1 MMKKT
6 FAILMCLAMLL
17 SCAAALA
24 EVPDKLYL
32 ATVNMNGA
40 FNLQCS
46 LPEGYEF
53 QEVEST
59 DATYIAIFMVD
70 ENRPLLT
77 LSIAYNE
84 LYSDVARMNDLDA
97 EALALIEDS
106 FRQEDEV
113 DISYTETAYGTKVM
127 MVKEIKDT
135 VDYMEFYSVY
145 LGYEIEVVA
154 VSLNSEEG
162 LTDDQIKMVI
172 DFLSN
177 LDFVEAENDVYPQPE
192 GGKKFESDWA
202 IVGGLAEIIYEEE
215 GYRVTLTINN
225 QDGTGA
231 LWQYS
236 CYYVED
242 TDSLLSVSSSRTNF
256 TINPNN
262 GETVYGDVA
271 YEGIDEEGMETTFS
285 IDDHGC
291 LIWKD
296 GHDDAGAGLEFANIG
311 RFDGVWRNEAEEV
324 EAEFMWNGLTED
336 EMFYTVYITR
346 GKTDGDQY
354 TVFLM
359 NGAYDAANNKL
370 AAEGTATQFIKNAS
384 GEYEASEDGETY
396 DAFFSMM
403 GDGRLLFETANG
415 IELEYDIMGHQ

>member
-1 MMKKT
+1 MKKT
-6 FAILMCLAMLL
+6 FTILLCLAMLL
-17 SCAAALA
+17 SCAALA
-24 EVPDKLYL
+24 EAPEKLYL

-40 FNLQCS
+40 FDLQCS
-46 LPEGYEF
+46 LPEGYGF

-59 DATYIAIFMVD
+59 DTTYIAVFKMD
-70 ENRPLLT
+70 ENRPMLT

-84 LYSDVARMNDLDA
+84 LYSDVFRMNDLDA
-97 EALALIEDS
+97 DALALIEDS

-177 LDFVEAENDVYPQPE
+177 LDFVAAENDAYPQPE

-242 TDSLLSVSSSRTNF
+242 TDSLLSVSSSRTDF
-256 TINPNN
+256 TINPDN
-262 GETVYGDVA
+262 GETVYGNVA
-271 YEGIDEEGMETTFS
+271 YEDLDEEGKSTEFT
-285 IDDHGC
+285 IGADGC

-296 GHDDAGAGLEFANIG
+296 GHDDAGAGLEFVNIG
-311 RFDGVWRNEAEEV
+311 RFDGVWRNEEEEV

-346 GKTDGDQY
+346 GKTDGDHY
-354 TVFLM
+354 TNFLM
-359 NGAYDAANNKL
+359 NGTYDPATGRLSAY
-370 AAEGTATQFIKNAS
+370 GTCLLFTRNAG
-384 GEYEASEDGETY
+384 GEYESSEDGETY

-403 GDGRLLFETANG
+403 EDGRLLFETANG
-415 IELEYDIMGHQ
+415 IELEYDLMGHQ

>member
-1 MMKKT
+1 MKKT
-6 FAILMCLAMLL
+6 FAILLCLAMLL
-17 SCAAALA
+17 SCAALA
-24 EVPDKLYL
+24 EAPEKLYL

-40 FNLQCS
+40 FDLQCS
-46 LPEGYEF
+46 LPEGYGF

-59 DATYIAIFMVD
+59 DDTYIAVFKMD
-70 ENRPLLT
+70 ENRPMLT

-84 LYSDVARMNDLDA
+84 LYSDVFRMNDLDA
-97 EALALIEDS
+97 DALALIEDS

-177 LDFVEAENDVYPQPE
+177 LDFVAAENDAYPQPE

-202 IVGGLAEIIYEEE
+202 VVGGLAEIYYEEE
-215 GYRVTLTINN
+215 GYRVALTMNN

-242 TDSLLSVSSSRTNF
+242 TDSLLSVSSSRTDF
-256 TINPNN
+256 IINPDN

-271 YEGIDEEGMETTFS
+271 YEDLDEEGKSTEFT
-285 IDDHGC
+285 IGADGC

-296 GHDDAGAGLEFANIG
+296 GHDDAGAGLEFVNIG
-311 RFDGVWRNEAEEV
+311 RFDGVWRNEEEEV

-346 GKTDGDQY
+346 GKTDGDHY
-354 TVFLM
+354 TNFLM
-359 NGAYDAANNKL
+359 NGTYDPATGRLSAY
-370 AAEGTATQFIKNAS
+370 GTCLLFTRNAG
-384 GEYEASEDGETY
+384 GEYESSEDGETY

-403 GDGRLLFETANG
+403 EDGRLLFETANG
-415 IELEYDIMGHQ
+415 IELEYDLMGHQ

>member
-1 MMKKT
+1 MKKAL
-6 FAILMCLAMLL
+6 AILLCLVMLL
-17 SCAAALA
+17 GCAAALA
-24 EVPDKLYL
+24 EAPEKLYL
-32 ATVNMNGA
+32 TTVNMNGA

-53 QEVEST
+53 QEVASSDT
-59 DATYIAIFMVD
+59 TYIAVFKMD
-70 ENRPLLT
+70 EDRPMLT

-84 LYSDVARMNDLDA
+84 LYSDVTRMNDLDA
-97 EALALIEDS
+97 ETLALIEDS

-296 GHDDAGAGLEFANIG
+296 GHDDAGAGLEFVNIG
-311 RFDGVWRNEAEEV
+311 RFDGVWRNEEEEV

-346 GKTDGDQY
+346 GKTDGDHY
-354 TVFLM
+354 TNFLM
-359 NGAYDAANNKL
+359 NGTYDPATGRLSAY
-370 AAEGTATQFIKNAS
+370 GTCLLFTRNAG
-384 GEYEASEDGETY
+384 GEYESSEDGETY

-403 GDGRLLFETANG
+403 EDGSLLFETANG

>member
-1 MMKKT
+1 MKKT
-6 FAILMCLAMLL
+6 FAILLCLAMLL
-17 SCAAALA
+17 SCAALA
-24 EVPDKLYL
+24 EAPEKLYL

-40 FNLQCS
+40 FDLQCS
-46 LPEGYEF
+46 LPEGYGF
-53 QEVEST
+53 QEVQST
-59 DATYIAIFMVD
+59 DDTYIAVFKMD
-70 ENRPLLT
+70 ENRPMLT

-84 LYSDVARMNDLDA
+84 LYSDVFRMNDLDA
-97 EALALIEDS
+97 DALALIEDS

-177 LDFVEAENDVYPQPE
+177 LDFVAAENDAYPQPE

-202 IVGGLAEIIYEEE
+202 VVGGLAEIYYEEE
-215 GYRVTLTINN
+215 GYRVALTMNN

-242 TDSLLSVSSSRTNF
+242 TDSLLSVSSSRTDF
-256 TINPNN
+256 IINPDN

-271 YEGIDEEGMETTFS
+271 YEDLDEEGKSTEFT
-285 IDDHGC
+285 IGADGC

-296 GHDDAGAGLEFANIG
+296 GHDDAGAGLEFVNIG
-311 RFDGVWRNEAEEV
+311 RFDGVWRNEEEEV

-346 GKTDGDQY
+346 GKTDGDHY
-354 TVFLM
+354 TNFLM
-359 NGAYDAANNKL
+359 NGTYDPATGRLSAY
-370 AAEGTATQFIKNAS
+370 GTCLLFTRNAG
-384 GEYEASEDGETY
+384 GEYESSEDGETY

-403 GDGRLLFETANG
+403 EDGRLLFETANG
-415 IELEYDIMGHQ
+415 IELEYDLMGHQ

>member
-1 MMKKT
+1 MKKT
-6 FAILMCLAMLL
+6 FAILLCLAMLL
-17 SCAAALA
+17 SCAALA
-24 EVPDKLYL
+24 EAPEKLYL

-40 FNLQCS
+40 FDLQCS
-46 LPEGYEF
+46 LPEGYGF

-59 DATYIAIFMVD
+59 DATYIAVFKMD
-70 ENRPLLT
+70 ENRPMLT

-84 LYSDVARMNDLDA
+84 LYSDVFRMNDLDA

-154 VSLNSEEG
+154 VSLNSEEC

-177 LDFVEAENDVYPQPE
+177 LDFVAAENDVYPQPE

-202 IVGGLAEIIYEEE
+202 IVGGLAEIYYEEE
-215 GYRVTLTINN
+215 GYRVTLTIDN

-236 CYYVED
+236 CYYP
-242 TDSLLSVSSSRTNF
+242 
-256 TINPNN
+256 TIAIIRQ
-262 GETVYGDVA
+262 V
-271 YEGIDEEGMETTFS
+271 
-285 IDDHGC
+285 
-291 LIWKD
+291 
-296 GHDDAGAGLEFANIG
+296 
-311 RFDGVWRNEAEEV
+311 
-324 EAEFMWNGLTED
+324 
-336 EMFYTVYITR
+336 
-346 GKTDGDQY
+346 
-354 TVFLM
+354 
-359 NGAYDAANNKL
+359 
-370 AAEGTATQFIKNAS
+370 
-384 GEYEASEDGETY
+384 
-396 DAFFSMM
+396 
-403 GDGRLLFETANG
+403 
-415 IELEYDIMGHQ
+415 

>member
-1 MMKKT
+1 MKKT
-6 FAILMCLAMLL
+6 FTILLCLAMLL
-17 SCAAALA
+17 SCALA
-24 EVPDKLYL
+24 EAPEKLYL

-40 FNLQCS
+40 FDLQCS
-46 LPEGYEF
+46 LPEGYGF

-59 DATYIAIFMVD
+59 DDTYIAVFKMD
-70 ENRPLLT
+70 ENRPMLT

-84 LYSDVARMNDLDA
+84 LYSDVFRMNDLDA
-97 EALALIEDS
+97 DALALIEDS

-135 VDYMEFYSVY
+135 VDFMEFYSVY

-177 LDFVEAENDVYPQPE
+177 LDFVAAENDAYPQPE

-242 TDSLLSVSSSRTNF
+242 TDSLLSVSSSRTDF
-256 TINPNN
+256 TINPDN

-271 YEGIDEEGMETTFS
+271 YEDLDEEGKSTEFT
-285 IDDHGC
+285 IGADGC

-296 GHDDAGAGLEFANIG
+296 GHDDAGAGLEFVNIG
-311 RFDGVWRNEAEEV
+311 RFDGVWRNEEEEV

-346 GKTDGDQY
+346 GKTDGDHY
-354 TVFLM
+354 TNFLM
-359 NGAYDAANNKL
+359 NGTYDPATGRLSAY
-370 AAEGTATQFIKNAS
+370 GTCLLFTRNAG
-384 GEYEASEDGETY
+384 GEYESSEDGETY

-403 GDGRLLFETANG
+403 EDGRLLFETANG
-415 IELEYDIMGHQ
+415 IELEYDLMGHQ

>member
-1 MMKKT
+1 MKKT
-6 FAILMCLAMLL
+6 FAILLCLAMLL
-17 SCAAALA
+17 SCAALA
-24 EVPDKLYL
+24 EAPEKLYL

-40 FNLQCS
+40 FDLQCS
-46 LPEGYEF
+46 LPEGYGF

-59 DATYIAIFMVD
+59 DTTYIAVFKMD
-70 ENRPLLT
+70 ENRPMLT

-84 LYSDVARMNDLDA
+84 LYSDVFRMNDLDA
-97 EALALIEDS
+97 DALALIEDS

-177 LDFVEAENDVYPQPE
+177 LDFVAAENDAYPQPE

-242 TDSLLSVSSSRTNF
+242 TDSLLSVSSSRTDF
-256 TINPNN
+256 TINPDN

-271 YEGIDEEGMETTFS
+271 YEDLDEEGKSTEFT
-285 IDDHGC
+285 IGADGC

-296 GHDDAGAGLEFANIG
+296 GHDDAGAGLEFVNIG
-311 RFDGVWRNEAEEV
+311 RFDGVWRNEEEEV

-346 GKTDGDQY
+346 GKTDGDHY
-354 TVFLM
+354 TNFLM
-359 NGAYDAANNKL
+359 NGTYDPATGRLSAY
-370 AAEGTATQFIKNAS
+370 GTCLLFTRNAG
-384 GEYEASEDGETY
+384 GEYESSEDGETY

-403 GDGRLLFETANG
+403 EDGRLLFETANG
-415 IELEYDIMGHQ
+415 IELEYDLMGHQ

>member
-1 MMKKT
+1 MKKT
-6 FAILMCLAMLL
+6 FTILLCLAMLL
-17 SCAAALA
+17 SCAALA
-24 EVPDKLYL
+24 EAPEKLYL

-40 FNLQCS
+40 FDLQCS
-46 LPEGYEF
+46 LPEGYGF

-59 DATYIAIFMVD
+59 DDTYIAVFKMD
-70 ENRPLLT
+70 ENRPMLT

-84 LYSDVARMNDLDA
+84 LYSDVFRMNDLDA
-97 EALALIEDS
+97 DALALIEDS

-135 VDYMEFYSVY
+135 VDFMEFYSVY

-177 LDFVEAENDVYPQPE
+177 LDFVAAENDAYPQPE

-242 TDSLLSVSSSRTNF
+242 TDSLLSVSSSRTDF
-256 TINPNN
+256 TINPDN
-262 GETVYGDVA
+262 GETVYGNVA
-271 YEGIDEEGMETTFS
+271 YEDLDEEGKSTEFT
-285 IDDHGC
+285 IGADGC

-296 GHDDAGAGLEFANIG
+296 GHDDAGAGLEFVNIG
-311 RFDGVWRNEAEEV
+311 RFDGVWRNEEEEV

-346 GKTDGDQY
+346 GKTDGDHY
-354 TVFLM
+354 TNFLM
-359 NGAYDAANNKL
+359 NGTYDPATGRLSAY
-370 AAEGTATQFIKNAS
+370 GTCLLFTRNAG
-384 GEYEASEDGETY
+384 GEYESSEDGETY

-403 GDGRLLFETANG
+403 EDGRLLFETANG
-415 IELEYDIMGHQ
+415 IELEYDLMGHQ